1 MKGNNIEED
10 SSRVSINN
18 HFVMIPNTKGKTTK
32 SRPNSQIR
40 TLIETDYVP
49 SPSELSTILKTIEKQ
64 SKEVRD
70 ARSTIQNRKNVYL
83 KKLNQ
88 SIRYHE

>member
-1 MKGNNIEED
+1 MKGKNTEVD
-10 SSRVSINN
+10 SSRVSISNN
-18 HFVMIPNTKGKTTK
+18 FVTISNIKGKKTK

-64 SKEVRD
+64 IKEVRET
-70 ARSTIQNRKNVYL
+70 RSTIQNRKNVYL